1 MTMSGAG
8 VAWGGVE
15 RTLVTNIR
23 SRKLRAV
30 LAWGDQNMGDLGW
43 EGVEGE
49 RLFTLLTQCYVGK
62 HPSHVNHVLNNQ
74 VSTHTVSFDHPYEK
88 KGL

>member
-8 VAWGGVE
+8 LAWGGVE

-30 LAWGDQNMGDLGW
+30 LAWGDQNMEDLGW

-49 RLFTLLTQCYVGK
+49 TIHATDTMLCWETSFTHQPCLEQ
-62 HPSHVNHVLNNQ
+62 
-74 VSTHTVSFDHPYEK
+74 
-88 KGL
+88 